1 MAGDRDFDVVV
12 FGATGFVGRLVASY
26 LARHAPGGLRI
37 GFAGRSEARLAAV
50 RTAAAASTWPLVLAD
65 STDAASLARLAN
77 AARVV
82 VSTVGPYRRHGLAL
96 VEACAKAGTHYA
108 DLAGELLFMRESIDR
123 YGAVAAGTGARIVH
137 CCGVDSVPSDLGVL
151 LLHRAAAADGAGD
164 LEDTTLLVKAFKGGF
179 SGGTL
184 ATMKL
189 QLEEVRANPESRGLV
204 DDPYA
209 LSPDRVA
216 EPQMSDESDLMWIR
230 HDGDLNS
237 WIGPFV
243 MAGVNTRVVR
253 RSNALQGWAYGRRF
267 RYREVTHFGSGAA
280 AAVKASAA
288 GIGMLSFRAGLSY
301 RPTRV
306 LLDRVLP
313 APGAGPNE
321 KARQAGSVRMELHT
335 HTSGGAH
342 YSVLVAAQGDPG
354 YTVSSLIIGEAA
366 LGLALDLDRLPRA
379 VGVLTPATAL
389 GTLLVARLKAAGV
402 TMTTRR
408 NEPYAHGPTVESDA
422 SSGR

>member
-1 MAGDRDFDVVV
+1 MWWCSGPPDLSDDWWQ
-12 FGATGFVGRLVASY
+12 ATWPVTHRVGCVSAS
-26 LARHAPGGLRI
+26 
-37 GFAGRSEARLAAV
+37 AGRSEARLEAV

-65 STDAASLARLAN
+65 STDAASLVRLAN

-82 VSTVGPYRRHGLAL
+82 LSTVGPYRRHGLAL
-96 VEACAKAGTHYA
+96 FEACAKAGTHYA

-123 YGAVAAGTGARIVH
+123 YGAVAAGTGARIIH
-137 CCGVDSVPSDLGVL
+137 CCGVDSVPPDLGVL

-164 LEDTTLLVKAFKGGF
+164 LEDTTLLVKAFKGGV

-184 ATMKL
+184 ATMTL
-189 QLEEVRANPESRGLV
+189 QLEEVSANSASRALV

-216 EPQMSDESDLMWIR
+216 EPQMSDKSDLMWIR

-237 WIGPFV
+237 WIGPFA
-243 MAGVNTRVVR
+243 MAGVNTQVVR

-288 GIGMLSFRAGLSY
+288 GIGLLSFRAGSSY

-321 KARQAGSVRMELHT
+321 KARQAGSVRVGTAHRHVGWRTLQRPGRSLGRPGLYGFVLDHRRGRVGSCPGPGSASRGCRRT
-335 HTSGGAH
+335 HPGNGVRYAPRRS
-342 YSVLVAAQGDPG
+342 AQ
-354 YTVSSLIIGEAA
+354 
-366 LGLALDLDRLPRA
+366 
-379 VGVLTPATAL
+379 
-389 GTLLVARLKAAGV
+389 
-402 TMTTRR
+402 
-408 NEPYAHGPTVESDA
+408 
-422 SSGR
+422 SSGRHHDNSAE